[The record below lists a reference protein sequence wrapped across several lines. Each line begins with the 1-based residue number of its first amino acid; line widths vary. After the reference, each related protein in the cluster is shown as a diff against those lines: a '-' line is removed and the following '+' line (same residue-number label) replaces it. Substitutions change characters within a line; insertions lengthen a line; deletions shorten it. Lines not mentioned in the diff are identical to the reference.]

1 MANPQDP
8 NSPPSSDSA
17 SDSASAQAL
26 SPTTA
31 GVIKLR
37 KPRAAKVAE
46 SALVSAPDVGDE
58 SAPKKSKP
66 ARAPRK
72 PRAPAKPRAER
83 GDAPPTVHFSED
95 TASAPVVMGRDADDD
110 NIGNRAAP
118 ERGNRAPQP
127 RDKKQRRGPGQRP
140 RKQLSDELARAQPAD
155 AAPRAVFEDPEE
167 QYAKARGAS
176 QGNAE
181 GAQNENAPGEGRE
194 PREPRA
200 PGDER
205 GPRRG
210 PRGPKRGGKNRAPG
224 AAAAN
229 PNAPGGSSGDGKQ
242 RLHKVLAQT
251 GLGSRR
257 SMEALIA
264 EGKVEVNGETAHVGQ
279 TIDPTDRVHVKRR
292 KVNTAFTDDKP
303 QVMLYHKPAGE
314 IVSRDDPEGRPTV
327 FQALKAPDHGKW
339 VAVGRLDFN
348 SEGLLLFT
356 TYGELANRLMHPR
369 YMITREYSVR
379 ILGEL
384 THEQEDQLID
394 GIELEDGPAR
404 VLSLT
409 DEGGEGAN
417 RWYRITLQEG
427 RNREVRR
434 MFEYLGLTVSRLI
447 RIRYG
452 SITMP
457 SWLKRGQTKLLDEA
471 ETFALL
477 TEVELRSNSAR
488 ANMKRAMKGA
498 PNPIAPVGVMRN
510 AREHELMRD
519 GQGAQDPALR
529 TAGRSG
535 GGKNF
540 KGKSKIDPLATS
552 FGFGAGTGMRGP
564 RGPGQGRG
572 NGRGGAPRAPGQGGG
587 GAAGASSFNQNRGQN
602 RGPQQGPRAP
612 RQRAD
617 AGPMGRVINGN
628 SNANGNVAPRG
639 GANGNPA
646 GNPPPGNKGRR
657 GGRRGKGPRPAGAPK
672 LPQGDE

>member
-1 MANPQDP
+1 MTNTQDP
-8 NSPPSSDSA
+8 TPPPQTSDA
-17 SDSASAQAL
+17 APDAAPEGAVRK
-26 SPTTA
+26 T
-31 GVIKLR
+31 IRR
-37 KPRAAKVAE
+37 KPRPEA
-46 SALVSAPDVGDE
+46 
-58 SAPKKSKP
+58 
-66 ARAPRK
+66 
-72 PRAPAKPRAER
+72 
-83 GDAPPTVHFSED
+83 
-95 TASAPVVMGRDADDD
+95 ASAAEAVSPPMESPPKVEENAVSG
-110 NIGNRAAP
+110 
-118 ERGNRAPQP
+118 ERSPT
-127 RDKKQRRGPGQRP
+127 KKRRGPGTRQRKP
-140 RKQLSDELARAQPAD
+140 RPAKNQIAAASPDNHVEDGVYIDPSEKSAEASANAQREDSESNFEVNPGNSAD
-155 AAPRAVFEDPEE
+155 RV
-167 QYAKARGAS
+167 
-176 QGNAE
+176 E
-181 GAQNENAPGEGRE
+181 GAE
-194 PREPRA
+194 RA
-200 PGDER
+200 ER

-210 PRGPKRGGKNRAPG
+210 PRGAKRGGKARTPG
-224 AAAAN
+224 QPGSPN
-229 PNAPGGSSGDGKQ
+229 PAGGDGKQ

-257 SMEALIA
+257 TMEALIA

-303 QVMLYHKPAGE
+303 RVMLYHKPAGE

-327 FQALKAPDHGKW
+327 FQSLKAPDHGKW

-404 VLSLT
+404 VLSLV

-434 MFEYLGLTVSRLI
+434 MFEALGLTVSRLI

-457 SWLKRGQTKLLDEA
+457 SWLKRGQSKLLDEA

-498 PNPIAPVGVMRN
+498 PNLAAPVGVMRN
-510 AREHELMRD
+510 AREHELMRE
-519 GQGAQDPALR
+519 GRGAEDPAAR
-529 TAGRSG
+529 TASRKG

-552 FGFGAGTGMRGP
+552 FGFGNTGARGP
-564 RGPGQGRG
+564 RGPGGPRG
-572 NGRGGAPRAPGQGGG
+572 PSSRGPRPPGVMTSGTP
-587 GAAGASSFNQNRGQN
+587 RPPGQN
-602 RGPQQGPRAP
+602 RGPQQGRKQGG
-612 RQRAD
+612 RSNS
-617 AGPMGRVINGN
+617 AGGE
-628 SNANGNVAPRG
+628 ANGNVAPRG
-639 GANGNPA
+639 EPNGNTTGNNSA
-646 GNPPPGNKGRR
+646 GAQARR
-657 GGRRGKGPRPAGAPK
+657 GSRRGRGPRPAGVPK

>member
-1 MANPQDP
+1 MSNPHDP
-8 NSPPSSDSA
+8 NNPTPTPEFTGGDVSEAVPRKTIRRKPRPVVEAAPVAENVQTFAPEPA
-17 SDSASAQAL
+17 SDSQPAA
-26 SPTTA
+26 A
-31 GVIKLR
+31 G
-37 KPRAAKVAE
+37 E
-46 SALVSAPDVGDE
+46 
-58 SAPKKSKP
+58 
-66 ARAPRK
+66 RAP
-72 PRAPAKPRAER
+72 
-83 GDAPPTVHFSED
+83 S
-95 TASAPVVMGRDADDD
+95 
-110 NIGNRAAP
+110 
-118 ERGNRAPQP
+118 
-127 RDKKQRRGPGQRP
+127 KQRRGPGRRP
-140 RKQLSDELARAQPAD
+140 NKPGAERPARAKRPPKALAQENSTVSESNVEGGVYIDPSEKF
-155 AAPRAVFEDPEE
+155 AATTETGVAVEA
-167 QYAKARGAS
+167 Q
-176 QGNAE
+176 AE
-181 GAQNENAPGEGRE
+181 SEAG
-194 PREPRA
+194 
-200 PGDER
+200 ER

-210 PRGPKRGGKNRAPG
+210 PRGAKRGGKNRKPG
-224 AAAAN
+224 QPNAAA
-229 PNAPGGSSGDGKQ
+229 PSGEGKQ

-279 TIDPTDRVHVKRR
+279 TIEPSDRVHVKRR

-303 QVMLYHKPAGE
+303 QVLLYHKPVGE

-327 FQALKAPDHGKW
+327 FQSLKAPDHGKW

-417 RWYRITLQEG
+417 RWYRLTLQEG

-434 MFEYLGLTVSRLI
+434 LFEALGLTVSRLI

-498 PNPIAPVGVMRN
+498 PNPVGPVGAMRN

-519 GQGAQDPALR
+519 GRGAQDPAQR
-529 TAGRSG
+529 TASRGG
-535 GGKNF
+535 GGKKF
-540 KGKSKIDPLATS
+540 QGKSKIDPLATS
-552 FGFGAGTGMRGP
+552 FGFVAGAAGP
-564 RGPGQGRG
+564 RGPRGQGRG
-572 NGRGGAPRAPGQGGG
+572 NGSGRGGQGGNGSPAG
-587 GAAGASSFNQNRGQN
+587 GPRYGQN
-602 RGPQQGPRAP
+602 RGPQQGR
-612 RQRAD
+612 RQRTD
-617 AGPMGRVINGN
+617 AGPMGRVINAN
-628 SNANGNVAPRG
+628 SNADGNVAPRG
-639 GANGNPA
+639 ERFPKNTSNA
-646 GNPPPGNKGRR
+646 GGDATPGNKNRR
-657 GGRRGKGPRPAGAPK
+657 GGRRGKGPRPTGAPK

>member
-1 MANPQDP
+1 MSNPQDP
-8 NSPPSSDSA
+8 NSPPNTDLTLA
-17 SDSASAQAL
+17 
-26 SPTTA
+26 PTTA

-37 KPRAAKVAE
+37 KPRTAKATEAAPP
-46 SALVSAPDVGDE
+46 SAPAGSEDAGSD
-58 SAPKKSKP
+58 AATRKPKSP
-66 ARAPRK
+66 RAPRK
-72 PRAPAKPRAER
+72 SPAAKKPRASDSILS
-83 GDAPPTVHFSED
+83 GHAQQ
-95 TASAPVVMGRDADDD
+95 PVREMQDSSPENTSPSNGMESDPDD
-110 NIGNRAAP
+110 N
-118 ERGNRAPQP
+118 RGNRAPQT

-140 RKQLSDELARAQPAD
+140 RKPQAGPSVRKQPTE
-155 AAPRAVFEDPEE
+155 AAPEAIFVDPEE
-167 QYAKARGAS
+167 RFAKKDGAIE
-176 QGNAE
+176 A
-181 GAQNENAPGEGRE
+181 GESGEIAASEAHSPSEE
-194 PREPRA
+194 P
-200 PGDER
+200 

-210 PRGPKRGGKNRAPG
+210 PRGPKRGGKNRTPG
-224 AAAAN
+224 QPNAAA
-229 PNAPGGSSGDGKQ
+229 PSGEGKQ

-279 TIDPTDRVHVKRR
+279 TIEPSDRVHVKRR

-303 QVMLYHKPAGE
+303 QVLLYHKPAGE

-434 MFEYLGLTVSRLI
+434 MFEALGLTVSRLI

-498 PNPIAPVGVMRN
+498 PNPVGPVGVMRN
-510 AREHELMRD
+510 AREHELMRE
-519 GQGAQDPALR
+519 GRGAQDPAQR
-529 TAGRSG
+529 TASRGA
-535 GGKNF
+535 GGKKF
-540 KGKSKIDPLATS
+540 QGKSKIDPLATS
-552 FGFGAGTGMRGP
+552 FGFAAGQGARGP

-572 NGRGGAPRAPGQGGG
+572 NGGGRGGPPRTPGQGGG
-587 GAAGASSFNQNRGQN
+587 GNAGVAGAPRYGQN
-602 RGPQQGPRAP
+602 RGPQQGRK
-612 RQRAD
+612 QRSD
-617 AGPMGRVINGN
+617 AGPMGRVINPN
-628 SNANGNVAPRG
+628 SNADGNVAPRG
-639 GANGNPA
+639 ERFPKNA
-646 GNPPPGNKGRR
+646 GNGGGNTAGNAAPGNKNRR
-657 GGRRGKGPRPAGAPK
+657 NGRRGKGPRPPGAPK

>member
-8 NSPPSSDSA
+8 SNPSSPHDVSVPA
-17 SDSASAQAL
+17 VGEVVAGKL
-26 SPTTA
+26 S
-31 GVIKLR
+31 LR
-37 KPRAAKVAE
+37 KPRSSATDAGATGEPKAARLPRKAKVTT
-46 SALVSAPDVGDE
+46 APV
-58 SAPKKSKP
+58 
-66 ARAPRK
+66 
-72 PRAPAKPRAER
+72 AER
-83 GDAPPTVHFSED
+83 GFVQREEATTSILQSLQPAT
-95 TASAPVVMGRDADDD
+95 
-110 NIGNRAAP
+110 
-118 ERGNRAPQP
+118 ERGKKKEKNGNV
-127 RDKKQRRGPGQRP
+127 DKSRRGPGRRP
-140 RKQLSDELARAQPAD
+140 NNPNTPNNATNPRPPRPKRP
-155 AAPRAVFEDPEE
+155 PRAAVARNPEQAVASEPAQSSDGIYVDPTE
-167 QYAKARGAS
+167 RGDVAPLS
-176 QGNAE
+176 GGVEVVSE
-181 GAQNENAPGEGRE
+181 GGGTAPFQANTGEPGERTPGR
-194 PREPRA
+194 
-200 PGDER
+200 GL
-205 GPRRG
+205 RG
-210 PRGPKRGGKNRAPG
+210 PRGPKRGGKGRNPEAAG
-224 AAAAN
+224 AATN
-229 PNAPGGSSGDGKQ
+229 PDGTNAGKQ

-257 SMEALIA
+257 TMEALIA

-303 QVMLYHKPAGE
+303 QVMIYHKPSGE

-379 ILGEL
+379 VLGEL
-384 THEQEDQLID
+384 SPEQEDQLID

-404 VLSLT
+404 VLSLS

-434 MFEYLGLTVSRLI
+434 MFEMLGLTVSRLI

-457 SWLKRGQTKLLDEA
+457 SWLKRGQTKLLDET

-477 TEVELRSNSAR
+477 TEVGLRSNSAR

-498 PNPIAPVGVMRN
+498 PSPIAPVGVMRN

-529 TAGRSG
+529 TARSG
-535 GGKNF
+535 FGKRGGKP
-540 KGKSKIDPLATS
+540 KIDPLATS
-552 FGFGAGTGMRGP
+552 FGTFAPGAAGPRGP
-564 RGPGQGRG
+564 RGQGRG
-572 NGRGGAPRAPGQGGG
+572 GFGGNGGAPRPFGPAGAGGG
-587 GAAGASSFNQNRGQN
+587 GARSG
-602 RGPQQGPRAP
+602 RGPQQGRK
-612 RQRAD
+612 QRAD
-617 AGPMGRVINGN
+617 AGPMGRVVNGN

-639 GANGNPA
+639 EPSGFGGA
-646 GNPPPGNKGRR
+646 GNGGGNGADGNAAGGRAPGNKARR
-657 GGRRGKGPRPAGAPK
+657 GGRRGKGPRPIGPPK
-672 LPQGDE
+672 PPQGDE

>member
-1 MANPQDP
+1 MSNPQDP
-8 NSPPSSDSA
+8 NSPPNTD
-17 SDSASAQAL
+17 L
-26 SPTTA
+26 SLAPTTA

-37 KPRAAKVAE
+37 KPRTAKATEAAPPGAAARKE
-46 SALVSAPDVGDE
+46 DAPDD
-58 SAPKKSKP
+58 A
-66 ARAPRK
+66 APRK
-72 PRAPAKPRAER
+72 PKSQRPPRKPAAARKPRASNPIQSGNAQQLVGGGYETS
-83 GDAPPTVHFSED
+83 PENTSPSNSSEGE
-95 TASAPVVMGRDADDD
+95 ADD
-110 NIGNRAAP
+110 NIGNRA
-118 ERGNRAPQP
+118 PQN

-140 RKQLSDELARAQPAD
+140 RKPQGNLSARAQPEQPAQ
-155 AAPRAVFEDPEE
+155 AAPGGIFIDPEE
-167 QYAKARGAS
+167 QFAKKEGAA
-176 QGNAE
+176 QGAAE
-181 GAQNENAPGEGRE
+181 GEQGEPAPREAREPGE
-194 PREPRA
+194 
-200 PGDER
+200 ER

-224 AAAAN
+224 Q
-229 PNAPGGSSGDGKQ
+229 PNTGAPSGEGKQ

-279 TIDPTDRVHVKRR
+279 TIEPSDRVHVKRR

-434 MFEYLGLTVSRLI
+434 MFEALGLTVSRLI

-519 GQGAQDPALR
+519 GQGGIDPAQR
-529 TAGRSG
+529 TAGRG
-535 GGKNF
+535 AGGKKF
-540 KGKSKIDPLATS
+540 QGKSKIDPLATS
-552 FGFGAGTGMRGP
+552 FGFAAGQGARGP
-564 RGPGQGRG
+564 RSPGQGRG
-572 NGRGGAPRAPGQGGG
+572 YGGGRGGPPRTPGQGGG
-587 GAAGASSFNQNRGQN
+587 GNAGTGAPRYGQN
-602 RGPQQGPRAP
+602 RGPQQGRK
-612 RQRAD
+612 QRTD
-617 AGPMGRVINGN
+617 AGPMGRVINPN
-628 SNANGNVAPRG
+628 SNADGNVAPRG
-639 GANGNPA
+639 ERFPKNA
-646 GNPPPGNKGRR
+646 GNGGGNTAGNATPGNKNRR
-657 GGRRGKGPRPAGAPK
+657 GARRGKGPRPAGAPK
-672 LPQGDE
+672 LPQGEE

>member
-1 MANPQDP
+1 MSNPQDL
-8 NSPPSSDSA
+8 NSPPNTDLTLA
-17 SDSASAQAL
+17 
-26 SPTTA
+26 PTTA

-37 KPRAAKVAE
+37 KPRIAKATEAAPP
-46 SALVSAPDVGDE
+46 SAPAGSEDAGGDA
-58 SAPKKSKP
+58 SPKKPKSPRVPRKSP
-66 ARAPRK
+66 AARK
-72 PRAPAKPRAER
+72 PRASNSILSGE
-83 GDAPPTVHFSED
+83 EQQ
-95 TASAPVVMGRDADDD
+95 PVREMQDLSPENTLPSNNVQGDADD
-110 NIGNRAAP
+110 N
-118 ERGNRAPQP
+118 RGNRAPQN

-140 RKQLSDELARAQPAD
+140 RKQQASPSVRKQTSE
-155 AAPRAVFEDPEE
+155 AAPEAIFVDPEE
-167 QYAKARGAS
+167 RFAKKDGAT
-176 QGNAE
+176 E
-181 GAQNENAPGEGRE
+181 GGESGE
-194 PREPRA
+194 IAVSKTHSPSE
-200 PGDER
+200 ER

-210 PRGPKRGGKNRAPG
+210 PRGPKRGGKNRVSGQPS
-224 AAAAN
+224 AA
-229 PNAPGGSSGDGKQ
+229 APGGEGKQ

-279 TIDPTDRVHVKRR
+279 TIEPSDRVHVKRR

-303 QVMLYHKPAGE
+303 QVLLYHKPAGE

-384 THEQEDQLID
+384 SHEQEDQLID

-434 MFEYLGLTVSRLI
+434 MFEALGLTVSRLI

-498 PNPIAPVGVMRN
+498 PNPVGPVGVMRN
-510 AREHELMRD
+510 AREHELMRE
-519 GQGAQDPALR
+519 GRGAQDPAQR
-529 TAGRSG
+529 TASRGA
-535 GGKNF
+535 GGKKF
-540 KGKSKIDPLATS
+540 QGKSKIDPLATS
-552 FGFGAGTGMRGP
+552 FGFAAGARGP

-572 NGRGGAPRAPGQGGG
+572 NGGGRGGPPRTPGLGGG
-587 GAAGASSFNQNRGQN
+587 GTAGVGSAPRYGQN
-602 RGPQQGPRAP
+602 RGPQQGRK
-612 RQRAD
+612 QRTD
-617 AGPMGRVINGN
+617 AGPMGRVINPN
-628 SNANGNVAPRG
+628 SNADGNIAPRG
-639 GANGNPA
+639 EPNTRNASNDSA
-646 GNPPPGNKGRR
+646 GNSGGNAAPGNKGRR
-657 GGRRGKGPRPAGAPK
+657 GGRRGKGTRPPGAPK